1 MSELNN
7 QLEEAVRQM
16 GGSIEGNEVEQPQP
30 EILGNASEQQT
41 QEPVAEEPVAEETVA
56 EPTASKEVLMNEP
69 LEGEDVLTINDK
81 QEEEPVSS
89 LNDGNEQT
97 TPEEVEEDFDI
108 DSAITGY
115 LSEKLGVDISSIDDI
130 PNLFQKEE
138 PKAEIDERLKVIAD
152 FMEKTGR
159 SPEDW
164 FTYQSIKPDEISD
177 LDAVRYQLRNQ
188 YKNLSTEEVDLL
200 LSNKYKLD
208 ADMYSEDELKFSS
221 LQLKIDAADA
231 RKSISELR
239 DNYLMPVIEQK
250 AQPTESVES
259 PINDQWISSM
269 SADAESLEAIA
280 FQLGDGEFNFG
291 ISDEY
296 RRTMIDKNANLE
308 NFFDDYIYDN
318 GSWDY
323 EKLNMHRAVLDNI
336 DEIVKSVYKHGL
348 SDGQRNLV
356 NKAAN
361 VDISTPK
368 VNPQSADGNQDLIN
382 DIVEKLR
389 PDNRLKLF

>member
-7 QLEEAVRQM
+7 QLEDAVRQM

-30 EILGNASEQQT
+30 EVLGETTEQQP
-41 QEPVAEEPVAEETVA
+41 QEPAAEEPVAE
-56 EPTASKEVLMNEP
+56 PTAAKEVLINEP
-69 LEGEDVLTINDK
+69 LPSEDVLTITDK
-81 QEEEPVSS
+81 QEEEPASS
-89 LNDGNEQT
+89 LNDENET
-97 TPEEVEEDFDI
+97 TSEEPEEDFDI
-108 DSAITGY
+108 DSAVTGY
-115 LSEKLGVDISSIDDI
+115 LSEKLGMEISSIDDI
-130 PNLFQKEE
+130 PSLFQKEE
-138 PKAEIDERLKVIAD
+138 PKADIDERLKVIAD

-159 SPEDW
+159 TPEDW

-177 LDAVRYQLRNQ
+177 LDAVRYQLQNQ
-188 YKNLSTEEVDLL
+188 YNNLSAEEVDLL

-208 ADMYSEDELKFSS
+208 TDTYSEDEIKFSS

-231 RKSISELR
+231 RKSIAELR
-239 DNYLMPVIEQK
+239 DNYLMPVVEQK

-259 PINDQWISSM
+259 PINEQWISSM
-269 SADAESLEAIA
+269 SADAESLEAIT
-280 FQLGDGEFNFG
+280 FQLGDSEFNFG
-291 ISDEY
+291 ISDDY

-336 DEIVKSVYKHGL
+336 DEIVNSVYKHGL

-361 VDISTPK
+361 VDVSTPK